1 MEFLFNK
8 LSTLF
13 IKFIGFTSSKLSA
26 RKRTGFGRLLGRILI
41 LLDRKRFAIT
51 RDNLAKAFPEKDA
64 AWVHRIAKLSY
75 ENLGTTFV
83 ELFTFPYFTDD
94 DFRYYVNYENIELIA
109 RAKSQ
114 GKGMI
119 MLSGHFGNWEMLA
132 YTAGLFTGESAQIIV
147 RDQKNSVLDKLINIY
162 RTQGNNTIVAMHRA
176 ALSVAKTLKN
186 GGTVAMLVDQ
196 SASSNDLFVE
206 FFGRHAAT
214 YRTPAELALRFGSPI
229 ITGYA
234 FRNEK
239 GTYDVRL
246 TEIDFS
252 DLEFSKEGIEE
263 LTRRHVKQLE
273 NVIRQRPELWSWQHK
288 RWKYTPP
295 DEIPYH
301 AKTED

>member
-1 MEFLFNK
+1 MEILFNK
-8 LSTLF
+8 VSTSF
-13 IKFIGFTSSKLSA
+13 IKLIGYISSKLSV
-26 RKRTGFGRLLGRILI
+26 RKRTNFGRGFGRLLV

-51 RDNLAKAFPEKDA
+51 VDNLSKAFPEKDME
-64 AWVHRIAKLSY
+64 WVHKTAKLSY

-83 ELFTFPYFTDD
+83 ELFTFPYFADE
-94 DFRYYVNYENIELIA
+94 DFHNYVHYENIELIA
-109 RAKSQ
+109 KAKSR
-114 GKGMI
+114 GKGII
-119 MLSGHFGNWEMLA
+119 MLSGHFGNWELLA

-147 RDQKNSVLDKLINIY
+147 RDQKNSVLDKLINVY
-162 RTQGNNTIVAMHRA
+162 RTQGNNTIVPMHKA
-176 ALSVAKTLKN
+176 ALAVAKNLKN

-196 SASSNDLFVE
+196 SASSKDLFVE

-214 YRTPAELALRFGSPI
+214 YRTPAELALRFGTPI

-234 FRNEK
+234 FRNEQ

-252 DLEFSKEGIEE
+252 DLQFSKEGIEE
-263 LTRRHVKQLE
+263 LTCRHVKQLE
-273 NVIRQRPELWSWQHK
+273 DVIRQRPELWSWQHK

-301 AKTED
+301 EKTEN